1 MSNFKENLLLWY
13 RRATSKYRLILMNE
27 NTFEERI
34 SIRLSPI
41 NVYIIISFFILF
53 FSISTYLLIAF
64 TPLKQYIPGYGDFDM
79 QERILSQRKQ
89 IEILEKRIHHQD
101 LFVQNLQNVLSGK
114 SNTNDL
120 VPLQKIESNEIEIDK
135 KILEEDKALRK
146 ELENDKQK
154 KSYNLK
160 SNNTNKNIQI
170 NANYNFLT
178 PVNGFVTSEFSPSQ
192 NHNGI
197 DIVTKTNEI
206 VKATLDGV
214 VIISSWS
221 LENGNVVA
229 IQHKNNIISMY
240 KHNSKLLKK
249 VGNTVKSGEAIAVVG
264 NTGELSKGPHLH
276 FELWQNGNA
285 VNPRTFIN
293 FN

>member
-1 MSNFKENLLLWY
+1 MSSFKENVALWY
-13 RRATSKYRLILMNE
+13 KRATSKYRLIIMNE

-34 SIRLSPI
+34 SIRLSPM
-41 NVYIIISFFILF
+41 NVYIITSFLILF
-53 FSISTYLLIAF
+53 FTVSTYLIIAF
-64 TPLKQYIPGYGDFDM
+64 TPLRQYIPGYGDFGM
-79 QERILSQRKQ
+79 QEKIIAQKKQ
-89 IEILEKRIHHQD
+89 IDALEKRIHYQD
-101 LFVQNLQNVLSGK
+101 VFVKNLQNVMMGK
-114 SNTNDL
+114 VDTSEL
-120 VPLQKIESNEIEIDK
+120 VPLQKIESSGIDLDK
-135 KILEEDKALRK
+135 KIIEEDKELRK
-146 ELENDKQK
+146 ELEKDKQK

-160 SNNTNKNIQI
+160 SSDAAK
-170 NANYNFLT
+170 AWSVKSNYNFLL
-178 PVNGFVTSEFSPSQ
+178 PVNGFVTSEFNPVQS
-192 NHNGI
+192 HNGI
-197 DIVTKTNEI
+197 DIVTKADEI

-264 NTGELSKGPHLH
+264 NTGELSNGPHLH

-285 VNPRTFIN
+285 INPRTFIN